1 MIVGDIAVR
10 TLCAPCGA
18 SVEIR
23 LSRINRLARIM
34 DNSHKRKPDHRV
46 SDSRAHERH
55 AMQLELR
62 MTKALNAA
70 AKYAFRQKAQGG
82 RV

>member
-1 MIVGDIAVR
+1 MMGDDAMHE
-10 TLCAPCGA
+10 LCAPCVRPAG
-18 SVEIR
+18 IH